1 MTETKVEIPTF
12 DLSREQSKALWY
24 LQPMTNPVTGDVV
37 YGKHYYE
44 VSRVVYGGAA
54 YGGKSTLISMW
65 LDSMCN
71 KYEKTRYYLGRE
83 TLKDIKE
90 SVLLTFF
97 DWIKISQSLVKYNE
111 QKSKLTYHNG
121 SEIYLLETFNYPAD
135 PNFDRF
141 GSREY
146 TAGAIEEGVT
156 TVKRAADILLSR
168 TRYKHQDFG
177 LHPKQLITLN
187 PGDGWIKDDIVIPT
201 LEGLGPKRKSDV
213 FVMATLESNPNKQAA
228 DAYKKN
234 LEENLSSFDR
244 ERLLNGNWNAKPKH
258 GSEFL
263 KDFDP
268 DKHTGFYDYDP
279 RLPLHISFDENVN
292 PHITCLIFQF
302 KSIGDKKHVRQIG
315 EICMRPPNN
324 TRRHV
329 CNEIIKRYWDQ
340 YQLNFAGMF
349 IYGDATSRKSAT
361 DREAG
366 ENFFTDIIMYLE
378 RFKPSLRVPNV
389 NPSVVS
395 KGGFLNLVFEKDYR
409 GIEFRIDKSCKVSI
423 NDYAYAVEDA
433 EGGINKKKVKDP
445 DTGISYEK
453 WGHAIDSMSYFMC
466 EAFIGDFNYYLSG
479 GSTPQYFLGNDR
491 SYRFER

>member
-1 MTETKVEIPTF
+1 MPTPEGTFVTIPQYF
-12 DLSREQSKALWY
+12 
-24 LQPMTNPVTGDVV
+24 
-37 YGKHYYE
+37 E

-54 YGGKSTLISMW
+54 YGGKSTLISCW
-65 LDSMCN
+65 LDGMCN
-71 KYEKTRYYLGRE
+71 TYEKTRYYLGRE

-97 DWIKISQSLVKYNE
+97 DWIKQSESKVKYNE
-111 QKSKLTYHNG
+111 QKSKLTYYNG

-187 PGDGWIKDDIVIPT
+187 PGDGWIKEDIVIPT
-201 LEGLGPKRKSDV
+201 MEGLGPKRKSDI

-228 DAYKKN
+228 NAYKKN
-234 LEENLSSFDR
+234 LEENLSSYDR

-258 GSEFL
+258 GAEFL

-268 DKHTGFYDYDP
+268 DKHTGTYEYDP
-279 RLPLHISFDENVN
+279 RLPIHISFDENVN
-292 PHITCLIFQF
+292 PHITCLIFQIKF
-302 KSIGDKKHVRQIG
+302 NGGVKVTRQIG
-315 EICMRPPNN
+315 EICNRPPIN

-329 CNEIIKRYWDQ
+329 CQEIIKRYKGHIE
-340 YQLNFAGMF
+340 GMF
-349 IYGDATSRKSAT
+349 VYGDATSKKATT
-361 DREAG
+361 DREKG
-366 ENFFTDIIMYLE
+366 ENFFTDILSYLKE
-378 RFKPSLRVPNV
+378 FNPRLRVPSI
-389 NPSVVS
+389 NPPVVS
-395 KGGFLNLVFEKDYR
+395 KGGFLNLIFEKDYR
-409 GIEFRIDKSCKVSI
+409 SIEFRIDKSCKVSI

-433 EGGINKKKVKDP
+433 EGGISKKKVTDP

-453 WGHAIDSMSYFMC
+453 WGHAIDSMSYFIC
-466 EAFIGDFNYYLSG
+466 ETFLADFNYYLSG
-479 GSTPQYFLGNDR
+479 GSSPVYEVGNDR
-491 SYRFER
+491 NFRFER

>member
-1 MTETKVEIPTF
+1 MNTTDSI
-12 DLSREQSKALWY
+12 DLSSEQSKAFWY
-24 LQPMTNPVTGDVV
+24 L
-37 YGKHYYE
+37 
-44 VSRVVYGGAA
+44 VSPKYANIARVVYGGAA
-54 YGGKSTLISMW
+54 YGGKSTLISAW
-65 LDSMCN
+65 EDYMCN
-71 KYEKTRYYLGRE
+71 EFPGTRYYLGRE

-97 DWIKISQSLVKYNE
+97 DWIKMSGSQIKYNE
-111 QKSKLTYHNG
+111 QKSKITYRNG

-168 TRYKHQDFG
+168 TRYKHQEFG

-201 LEGLGPKRKSDV
+201 LETGKPKRQSDI
-213 FVMATLESNPNKQAA
+213 FIPATLQSNPNKQAA
-228 DAYKKN
+228 EAYKKN
-234 LEENLSSFDR
+234 LEENLSSYDR

-258 GSEFL
+258 GAEFL

-268 DKHTGFYDYDP
+268 DRHTGTYQYNP
-279 RLPLHISFDENVN
+279 HLPLHISFDENVN

-302 KSIGDKKHVRQIG
+302 ETRGEKKLVRQIA
-315 EICMRPPNN
+315 EICDKPPNN
-324 TRRHV
+324 TRKKV
-329 CNEIIKRYWDQ
+329 CTKIVNMFKGHES
-340 YQLNFAGMF
+340 GMF
-349 IYGDATSRKSAT
+349 IYGDATSQKDST

-366 ENFFTDIIMYLE
+366 ENFFTDIMSYLQE
-378 RFKPSLRVPNV
+378 FHPSKRVPSV
-389 NPSVVS
+389 NPSVVA

-409 GIEFRIDKSCKVSI
+409 NIEFRVDKSCKVSI

-433 EGGINKKKVKDP
+433 EGGINKKKVTDP

-466 EAFIGDFNYYLSG
+466 RAFLADFNFYLSG
-479 GSTPQYFLGNDR
+479 GKKPSYEVGIDR
-491 SYRFER
+491 GYSFER